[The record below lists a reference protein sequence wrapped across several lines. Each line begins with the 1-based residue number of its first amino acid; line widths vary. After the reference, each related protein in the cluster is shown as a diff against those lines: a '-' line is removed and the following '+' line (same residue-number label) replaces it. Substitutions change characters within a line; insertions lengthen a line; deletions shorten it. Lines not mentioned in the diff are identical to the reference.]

1 MVFQAHP
8 VVAVDRNGQVIS
20 YYESITEAARI
31 NGSRRANISRSVI
44 NRTLHKGVLWLY
56 EKDYR
61 ELWFEGRLDEL
72 HYSVRKIRSESAR
85 KGWSKRTRA
94 QREAQKEACRK
105 KRLEYLSRHKPDME
119 KVWSERCK
127 PVLCIS
133 TGKVYESASAFARV
147 IGVDH
152 SAVTYAIR
160 NGRKTKGMIVK
171 YITKEEYEQRRNK
184 EKDSGNADRPPVD

>member
-1 MVFQAHP
+1 M
-8 VVAVDRNGQVIS
+8 AVDRNGQVIS

-31 NGSRRANISRSVI
+31 NGSRHANISRSVI

-61 ELWFEGRLDEL
+61 KLWFEGRLEEL
-72 HYSVRKIRSESAR
+72 HYSVKNIRSESAR
-85 KGWSKRTRA
+85 KGWKNRTKE
-94 QREAQKEACRK
+94 QREEHREACRR
-105 KRLEYLSRHKPDME
+105 KRLEYLSRHKPVTE
-119 KVWSERCK
+119 QAWLKRCK
-127 PVLCIS
+127 PILCIS
-133 TGKVYESASAFARV
+133 TGEVYESASAFARML
-147 IGVDH
+147 GVDH

-184 EKDSGNADRPPVD
+184 EENT